1 MQTGRLPPSPLCGI
15 ANHPVSPAQ
24 TTLTVPVTSEADPIL
39 PATPPVNERITATP
53 FPPANGA
60 SSATLP
66 ASGWCDWWPWM
77 YAIVVDGRPWSN
89 ATPVPPPSV
98 CTDTQ

>member
-1 MQTGRLPPSPLCGI
+1 MP
-15 ANHPVSPAQ
+15 
-24 TTLTVPVTSEADPIL
+24 SEAVPIL

-60 SSATLP
+60 STATLP